1 MLGVSKLGN
10 LSKLNLQPKKK
21 AQVYDELNE
30 LRIQFGL
37 SRTKGDMSATHK
49 IVKRVGSLTD
59 VLPDIRENEKQ

>member
-30 LRIQFGL
+30 LRVQLGL
-37 SRTKGDMSATHK
+37 TRTKGDMSATRE

-59 VLPDIRENEKQ
+59 VLSDIRENEKQ